1 MGKSDKASHRK
12 LVVPLPGRPPAKPGK
27 QVSTGKKRTAAA
39 TEAARVEGARGIFMS
54 MAARF
59 AVCLKFASGE
69 IIDFSSR
76 RLLLLMM
83 MNTITTMAAGALT
96 FGVDTVKWGIRG
108 MTKVYEIVASAT
120 SVSMSALRTI
130 FEGSSESD
138 GRVFIET
145 PDKSNR
151 GRGSNSCS
159 REKLRKLTPWRYKA
173 IMNYIDWSNE
183 TRGQVCA
190 AACAGGGWGRG
201 EGGGGCSSCV
211 NRGPCCVCS
220 ER

>member
-1 MGKSDKASHRK
+1 
-12 LVVPLPGRPPAKPGK
+12 
-27 QVSTGKKRTAAA
+27 
-39 TEAARVEGARGIFMS
+39 
-54 MAARF
+54 
-59 AVCLKFASGE
+59 
-69 IIDFSSR
+69 
-76 RLLLLMM
+76 
-83 MNTITTMAAGALT
+83 MAAGALT
-96 FGVDTVKWGIRG
+96 FGVDTVKWGIWG
-108 MTKVYEIVASAT
+108 MSKVYEIVASAT

-151 GRGSNSCS
+151 GRGSNSCN
-159 REKLRKLTPWRYKA
+159 REKLRKLTPWHYKA

-201 EGGGGCSSCV
+201 EGAAAHVSTAAHAAYALKGDGALDHGLHAA
-211 NRGPCCVCS
+211 RGPHAHD
-220 ER
+220 EPRGPRGQEGEKK

>member
-27 QVSTGKKRTAAA
+27 QVSPGKKRTAAA

-83 MNTITTMAAGALT
+83 MMNTITTMAAGALT
-96 FGVDTVKWGIRG
+96 FGVDTAKWGIWG

-138 GRVFIET
+138 GRVL
-145 PDKSNR
+145 
-151 GRGSNSCS
+151 S
-159 REKLRKLTPWRYKA
+159 RRP
-173 IMNYIDWSNE
+173 
-183 TRGQVCA
+183 TRATAAGEA
-190 AACAGGGWGRG
+190 AAATVRSCA
-201 EGGGGCSSCV
+201 S
-211 NRGPCCVCS
+211 
-220 ER
+220 

>member
-1 MGKSDKASHRK
+1 
-12 LVVPLPGRPPAKPGK
+12 
-27 QVSTGKKRTAAA
+27 
-39 TEAARVEGARGIFMS
+39 MS
-54 MAARF
+54 MATRF
-59 AVCLKFASGE
+59 AVCLTFASGE

-96 FGVDTVKWGIRG
+96 FGVDTVKWGIWG
-108 MTKVYEIVASAT
+108 MSKVYEIVASAT

-151 GRGSNSCS
+151 GRGSNSCN
-159 REKLRKLTPWRYKA
+159 REKLRKLTPWHYKA

-201 EGGGGCSSCV
+201 KGGGGCSSCV

>member
-27 QVSTGKKRTAAA
+27 QVSPGKKQTAAA

-59 AVCLKFASGE
+59 AVCLTFASGE

-96 FGVDTVKWGIRG
+96 FGVDTVKWGIWG
-108 MTKVYEIVASAT
+108 MSKVYEIVASAT
-120 SVSMSALRTI
+120 SVGGKTW
-130 FEGSSESD
+130 
-138 GRVFIET
+138 
-145 PDKSNR
+145 P
-151 GRGSNSCS
+151 
-159 REKLRKLTPWRYKA
+159 RKRAWPA
-173 IMNYIDWSNE
+173 
-183 TRGQVCA
+183 
-190 AACAGGGWGRG
+190 
-201 EGGGGCSSCV
+201 
-211 NRGPCCVCS
+211 
-220 ER
+220 